1 MKNNDAPRMVSSG
14 SMFVKIMSNEDASDT
29 DTRKN
34 FQLLANVEAADFKR
48 EEGKAYVSVLFK
60 NGDQED
66 FDVAGNC
73 YLMNEAGETVAKFG
87 AASIPS
93 SRLAA

>member
-1 MKNNDAPRMVSSG
+1 MKNETPRMVSSG
-14 SMFVKIMSNEDASDT
+14 ALVVKIMSDEDAPDN
-29 DTRKN
+29 DPRKC
-34 FQLLANVEAADFKR
+34 FQILANVESAIFKR
-48 EEGKAYVSVLFK
+48 EKDKAFISVLFMS
-60 NGDQED
+60 GDQED

-87 AASIPS
+87 AARIPP